1 MLKCL
6 KTKNIQSLIRILL
19 VLIKNKECILYILSH
34 SSVLPLVTLSQH
46 HFVPSALTFQPR
58 LLHYPLNSFST
69 TISSVNFFGKSIPLP
84 FFFFFQCKYFLFV
97 LIWFTKGDPP
107 PLDNIQVL
115 MPNDYIVQLY
125 HRHCYIAHSSWITQ
139 LHIKFLSK
147 YFYEILCIPT
157 ACQAQLI

>member
-1 MLKCL
+1 MFP
-6 KTKNIQSLIRILL
+6 IFFSEIL
-19 VLIKNKECILYILSH
+19 
-34 SSVLPLVTLSQH
+34 
-46 HFVPSALTFQPR
+46 
-58 LLHYPLNSFST
+58 FS
-69 TISSVNFFGKSIPLP
+69 IFFC
-84 FFFFFQCKYFLFV
+84 FFFQCKYFLFV

-147 YFYEILCIPT
+147 YFYLFNVFSFLSKIQFTATSDHATPVVLYYAKFDCVNLYISEKKILR
-157 ACQAQLI
+157 QKFYMQLCYPRTMS

>member
-1 MLKCL
+1 MPHPYDSCL
-6 KTKNIQSLIRILL
+6 A
-19 VLIKNKECILYILSH
+19 CD
-34 SSVLPLVTLSQH
+34 
-46 HFVPSALTFQPR
+46 
-58 LLHYPLNSFST
+58 SFST

-84 FFFFFQCKYFLFV
+84 FFFVFFFQCKYFLFV

-157 ACQAQLI
+157 ACQAQLIWIIVCRLTKVWAMCSHFFFNNAGGVGGGVISHKSQL

>member
-1 MLKCL
+1 MPHPYDSCL
-6 KTKNIQSLIRILL
+6 A
-19 VLIKNKECILYILSH
+19 CD
-34 SSVLPLVTLSQH
+34 
-46 HFVPSALTFQPR
+46 
-58 LLHYPLNSFST
+58 SFST

-84 FFFFFQCKYFLFV
+84 FFFVFFFQCKYFLFV

-147 YFYEILCIPT
+147 YFYLFNVFSFLSKIQFTATSDHATPVVLYYAKFDCVNLYISEKKILR
-157 ACQAQLI
+157 QKFYRQLCYPRTMS